1 MCVVRAFDLIA
12 SLNRHPSADE
22 ILAAKYLKP
31 PEERAARPKTRDEA
45 LMQMQALSADTGAMR
60 ASRKL
65 PAHLRAMAD
74 KALAVQKKLSQAP
87 TRT

>member
-1 MCVVRAFDLIA
+1 MQRAFDLIA
-12 SLNRHPSADE
+12 ALNRHPSADE
-22 ILAAKYLKP
+22 ILAAKYLKA
-31 PEERAARPKTRDEA
+31 PEERAPRPKTRDEA

-74 KALAVQKKLSQAP
+74 KAIEVQKKLQHSK
-87 TRT
+87 